1 LQITGI
7 GERTTLADGNTWNHE
22 HIATLGKMFA
32 SPEQEAHKLIRHV
45 ADFVLVWTGGGGDD
59 LAKSPHM
66 ARIGNSVYPGLC
78 PGDPTCRMFGFMDRQ
93 GTPTPMMAN
102 SLLYKLVTHGQR
114 PGVSL
119 NETLFRE
126 VYTSRYNKVRIY
138 KVLKVSKKSRKW
150 LADPKNRVCDA
161 PGSWYCTGQYPPAW
175 KDFIATRVSFAQ
187 LEDFN
192 RGGGNSE
199 YTKQYMARMNGEM
212 SQEDLDSQI
221 QYLAAYAPRSK
232 SDAKWEDTDL
242 TSQMW
247 SIVKN
252 NDLRTMRAL
261 LEAAPNI
268 AHVRSGIP

>member
-1 LQITGI
+1 MT
-7 GERTTLADGNTWNHE
+7 R
-22 HIATLGKMFA
+22 
-32 SPEQEAHKLIRHV
+32 R
-45 ADFVLVWTGGGGDD
+45 ADFAGAQSCVL
-59 LAKSPHM
+59 
-66 ARIGNSVYPGLC
+66 
-78 PGDPTCRMFGFMDRQ
+78 
-93 GTPTPMMAN
+93 
-102 SLLYKLVTHGQR
+102 
-114 PGVSL
+114 
-119 NETLFRE
+119 E
-126 VYTSRYNKVRIY
+126 VIY
-138 KVLKVSKKSRKW
+138 KRW
-150 LADPKNRVCDA
+150 LRSTLDGRRN
-161 PGSWYCTGQYPPAW
+161 
-175 KDFIATRVSFAQ
+175 FAQ